1 MPPNSLIDKGNCNN
15 ITKKFQIN
23 FNFFISKEKIRNDLT
38 ESLKLESNDS
48 ILEKNSINI
57 RNNLLNFIFTSK
69 SEQDIEFLVEC
80 LQK

>member
-1 MPPNSLIDKGNCNN
+1 MPPNSLIDKGNCNSR
-15 ITKKFQIN
+15 TKKFQ
-23 FNFFISKEKIRNDLT
+23 FISIFLFFKEKIRNDLT

-48 ILEKNSINI
+48 ILEKNSISI